1 MKSRAILLG
10 AVLALLITPATQTQ
24 AGERLVDGSGGAY
37 LAEVVVRPVSLA
49 GTILGT
55 GFYII
60 TWPFSKAAGSSEDAK
75 RELVDKPFDAT
86 FKRKFGDFSSLNKPE
101 TKPEKPAPAKT
112 VIQPKPTPAP
122 KVTPA
127 ENSAPPA
134 PSAPVQT
141 DHVARMNTPA
151 RTRIRHRHQDRQ
163 SRTRCVDGVR

>member
-60 TWPFSKAAGSSEDAK
+60 TWPFSKASGSSEAAK
-75 RELVDKPFDAT
+75 RELIDKPFDAT
-86 FKRKFGDFSSLNKPE
+86 FKRKFGDFTALKKN
-101 TKPEKPAPAKT
+101 
-112 VIQPKPTPAP
+112 
-122 KVTPA
+122 
-127 ENSAPPA
+127 
-134 PSAPVQT
+134 
-141 DHVARMNTPA
+141 
-151 RTRIRHRHQDRQ
+151 
-163 SRTRCVDGVR
+163 

>member
-60 TWPFSKAAGSSEDAK
+60 TWPFSKASGSSEAAK
-75 RELVDKPFDAT
+75 RELIDKPFDAT
-86 FKRKFGDFSSLNKPE
+86 FKRKFGDFSALKESEAAAQPA
-101 TKPEKPAPAKT
+101 PEKPATQPIAQTKPVPQPAAPT
-112 VIQPKPTPAP
+112 APAANTTPQPPAQPQPVPAP
-122 KVTPA
+122 KA
-127 ENSAPPA
+127 EEE
-134 PSAPVQT
+134 
-141 DHVARMNTPA
+141 
-151 RTRIRHRHQDRQ
+151 
-163 SRTRCVDGVR
+163 

>member
-55 GFYII
+55 GFYVI

-86 FKRKFGDFSSLNKPE
+86 FKRKFGDFSSLNKPANE
-101 TKPEKPAPAKT
+101 AKPEKPAPAKT
-112 VIQPKPTPAP
+112 VTQPKPAPAP

-127 ENSAPPA
+127 ENSAPSIPTPSETTPTPTEPA
-134 PSAPVQT
+134 PAPKT
-141 DHVARMNTPA
+141 EEK
-151 RTRIRHRHQDRQ
+151 
-163 SRTRCVDGVR
+163 

>member
-60 TWPFSKAAGSSEDAK
+60 TWPFSKASGSSEAAK
-75 RELVDKPFDAT
+75 RELIDKPFDAT
-86 FKRKFGDFSSLNKPE
+86 FKRKFGDFTALKKTETAPSPAPVNPSAQPIVQSKPE
-101 TKPEKPAPAKT
+101 PQPAAPAANTTPQPSAQSQPVPAP
-112 VIQPKPTPAP
+112 
-122 KVTPA
+122 
-127 ENSAPPA
+127 
-134 PSAPVQT
+134 QT
-141 DHVARMNTPA
+141 E
-151 RTRIRHRHQDRQ
+151 DR
-163 SRTRCVDGVR
+163 

>member
-60 TWPFSKAAGSSEDAK
+60 TWPFSKASGSSEAAK
-75 RELVDKPFDAT
+75 RELIDKPFNAT
-86 FKRKFGDFSSLNKPE
+86 FKRKFGDFSSLNKP
-101 TKPEKPAPAKT
+101 KVAPAPATPATQPIAKT
-112 VIQPKPTPAP
+112 QPTPSPKTAEKPPPTAPTPPVQPQPTPATTVEE
-122 KVTPA
+122 K
-127 ENSAPPA
+127 
-134 PSAPVQT
+134 
-141 DHVARMNTPA
+141 
-151 RTRIRHRHQDRQ
+151 
-163 SRTRCVDGVR
+163 